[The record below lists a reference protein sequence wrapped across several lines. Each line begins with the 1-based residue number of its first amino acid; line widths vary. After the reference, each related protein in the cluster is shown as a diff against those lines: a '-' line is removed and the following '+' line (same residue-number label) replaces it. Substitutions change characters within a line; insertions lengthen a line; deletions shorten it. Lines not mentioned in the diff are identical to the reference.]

1 MGFTGFASGLI
12 GFDSSGFGFEPGIGR
27 ARVRYIYFFLVWFFV
42 SFCCFVIFRSAGREE
57 KKKPVVGRRATANRN
72 EKKKKG
78 PAAFLTGLL
87 FSFSC
92 SSLLLPES
100 LAAMVFFSLFFWR
113 RVLKINPPQSSPIQR
128 FSMDA
133 TGIFFF
139 NFLSLFPAEK
149 DRRNKQKET
158 KQKRNSTNAL
168 SCFFFLTALMA
179 VIGFF
184 GVFRWFHSTLLCFT
198 GCYKLLPSFTGFSL
212 GLTGFC

>member
-1 MGFTGFASGLI
+1 MGFTGFVSGLI

-72 EKKKKG
+72 EKKKKRSRCFFDG
-78 PAAFLTGLL
+78 APLQLLL
-87 FSFSC
+87 FFS
-92 SSLLLPES
+92 SSS
-100 LAAMVFFSLFFWR
+100 RIARCDGFFFTFFLR

-139 NFLSLFPAEK
+139 NFLSLFTAEK

-198 GCYKLLPSFTGFSL
+198 GCYKLLPNFTGFSL

>member
-100 LAAMVFFSLFFWR
+100 LAAMVFFHFFFEGGYWKSPRPNPPPFSDFPWTRLVFSSLIFSLFF
-113 RVLKINPPQSSPIQR
+113 PQKKTEGTSKR
-128 FSMDA
+128 K
-133 TGIFFF
+133 
-139 NFLSLFPAEK
+139 L
-149 DRRNKQKET
+149 NKKET
-158 KQKRNSTNAL
+158 VRTLCRVS
-168 SCFFFLTALMA
+168 FFL
-179 VIGFF
+179 
-184 GVFRWFHSTLLCFT
+184 LL
-198 GCYKLLPSFTGFSL
+198 
-212 GLTGFC
+212 

>member
-1 MGFTGFASGLI
+1 MGSVGFNWVWTRFDRVWVKLGRVFNQDIDTVVLGFYKLFFSSVSFLQSFFLFFFWLISMTKYVSYWVFIQFARVYYKTVSCFFLPCFICWCSYLPDSFGLDLFEMGFTGFVSGLI

-57 KKKPVVGRRATANRN
+57 KKKAVVGRRRTANRN

-100 LAAMVFFSLFFWR
+100 LAAMVFFSLFF
-113 RVLKINPPQSSPIQR
+113 
-128 FSMDA
+128 
-133 TGIFFF
+133 
-139 NFLSLFPAEK
+139 
-149 DRRNKQKET
+149 
-158 KQKRNSTNAL
+158 
-168 SCFFFLTALMA
+168 
-179 VIGFF
+179 
-184 GVFRWFHSTLLCFT
+184 
-198 GCYKLLPSFTGFSL
+198 
-212 GLTGFC
+212 